1 MDIERLEL
9 LFKKIEM
16 TGKIISEL
24 KNIQKENQRE
34 ISELKHEV
42 EKLQKENTILNED
55 NQKWKEKY
63 CNVELVHKNLE
74 NRIVTLLDLLP
85 DFGEMGEDIT
95 SPGKKENE
103 KVEKSSSDSFLS
115 ESLKTNFSEVKE
127 ESIFTQSGSK
137 EATLKLENEFTLEGQ
152 KDQNILLEKGSLTLE
167 KSEENL
173 PYFETEEEPDY
184 ENMFAFDDII
194 DGSQES
200 LEEDFTIRELP
211 KGVL

>member
-95 SPGKKENE
+95 SPGRKENE